1 MAVGTGSVRVDKWL
15 WAVRAY
21 RTRTVA
27 NEACTAGRV
36 TVNGEPAK
44 PATKV
49 AVGDLVTARRR
60 DRTISYE
67 VVVLLEKRVS
77 AQKAAE
83 AINDV
88 SPPLPE
94 RTDGPFVAADGRRD
108 RGEGR
113 PTKRERR
120 QLDRLRGRRR

>member
-1 MAVGTGSVRVDKWL
+1 MAAGLGSVRVDKWL
-15 WAVRAY
+15 WAVRVF

-27 NEACTAGRV
+27 NQACTTGRV

-49 AVGDLVTARRR
+49 TIGDLVTARRR

-67 VVVLLEKRVS
+67 VVALLEKRVS

-83 AINDV
+83 AFNDV

-94 RTDGPFVAADGRRD
+94 RPDGVFVAGDGTRD
-108 RGEGR
+108 RGQGR

-120 QLDRLRGRRR
+120 QLDRLRRRH